1 MKKVINLK
9 NAFVKRGIT
18 SFILSLV
25 VSVFAFAQEPFEGEI
40 VYQTYE
46 NYPRE
51 LLNLDTTCE
60 FNGVH
65 RYRAIMKD
73 CRMHIIDET
82 TGIHQLYD
90 DDRKTYFHY
99 CEHTKVCLDDSY
111 GKYQGIMFS
120 DNNRTIDNGGFVSTV
135 NISSNFAKT
144 DDTKILLGHNCVLY
158 QGNIDV
164 KNSSDAFDMTVSHNI
179 KAYFAD
185 DIVAPKSYKFIT
197 NGLDSPN
204 IALSLAWKSGG
215 LHLDKVGEGSTYI
228 EMTVLEIKP
237 YKVSDDEFS
246 IPSGYK
252 MIKYE
257 KNEFNSKS
265 LKQMKAQI
273 KNMNLYLNYYKD
285 IKKKLE
291 ELGII
296 NGDRREINSSVN
308 YKTEGEWDF

>member
-1 MKKVINLK
+1 MKKV
-9 NAFVKRGIT
+9 NAIVKKGIMSIVL
-18 SFILSLV
+18 SFV
-25 VSVFAFAQEPFEGEI
+25 VSGLAYAQEAFEGEI

-51 LLNLDTTCE
+51 LLNQDTTCE

-73 CRMHIIDET
+73 GRLHIIDET

-90 DDRKTYFHY
+90 NDRETYFHY
-99 CEHTKVCLDDSY
+99 CEHTKACLDSS
-111 GKYQGIMFS
+111 ILFS
-120 DNNRTIDNGGFVSTV
+120 QQCLFSQSNYTVGNGVGAWTV
-135 NISSNFAKT
+135 NVSNNFAKT
-144 DDTKILLGHNCVLY
+144 EESKNLLGHNCVLY
-158 QGNIDV
+158 KGNIDLDYT
-164 KNSSDAFDMTVSHNI
+164 SSIQDFTASYNI
-179 KAYFAD
+179 KAFFAD

-197 NGLDSPN
+197 FGLDSPN
-204 IALSLAWKSGG
+204 IALSLAVKQGG
-215 LHLDKVGEGSTYI
+215 LYYDTLGEGSQYR

-237 YKVSDDEFS
+237 YKVNDEEFS

-252 MIKYE
+252 IIKHE
-257 KNEFNSKS
+257 QFNPDASG
-265 LKQMKAQI
+265 KQMKAQL
-273 KNMNLYLNYYKD
+273 KNIELELNYYKD